1 MTSQN
6 FDHLNDI
13 DRPLAILA
21 SHAERYFVDDA
32 NTALIKTRQFAER
45 MARVVAESAGADVS
59 GDDTFSGMLRSI
71 RRDDLLP
78 REILDIL
85 HRLRID
91 GNAAV
96 HGHDGER
103 RMAFEA
109 LKLCHRLGVW
119 LRASATRHPR
129 LTMPFIPPRLAE
141 DDAPDLKE
149 QVAALKSA
157 LDERSSEAARLAGE
171 ADNARSAAL
180 DAEERARLAEE

>member
-6 FDHLNDI
+6 FDHLKEI

-45 MARVVAESAGADVS
+45 MTRVVAENAGVEIS
-59 GDDTFSGMLRSI
+59 IDDTLSDMLRTI
-71 RRDDLLP
+71 RRDGLVP

-91 GNAAV
+91 GNAAD
-96 HGHDGER
+96 HSHDGER

-119 LRASATRHPR
+119 LRASATRQA
-129 LTMPFIPPRLAE
+129 LTSR
-141 DDAPDLKE
+141 
-149 QVAALKSA
+149 ALSGP
-157 LDERSSEAARLAGE
+157 ARYGAGCL
-171 ADNARSAAL
+171 SWVS
-180 DAEERARLAEE
+180 